1 MGLDFDIVRR
11 EKSNTAIGSAK
22 RVAMTDVQEVRS
34 AQSLPKREKNSCRS
48 RLMASYLELGALKML
63 LFGDGNPA
71 AKGLGIFAVNRED
84 LNK

>member
-48 RLMASYLELGALKML
+48 RLMASYW
-63 LFGDGNPA
+63 N
-71 AKGLGIFAVNRED
+71 
-84 LNK
+84 